1 MITLVDPNRA
11 KANEKIVS
19 TFGTAFP
26 PANATSA
33 SAGELVIDAENKN
46 LYVSNRLTGNATDS
60 ISHFS
65 IDVDAE
71 SPLAFVDQISS
82 GGLVPRM
89 FSLSNDDDLL
99 FSTNQDGEN
108 GLLAF
113 AKDNKTGS
121 LTEAPVASLTLD
133 KFGAPSFGP
142 QFVMEVGSTG
152 SNA

>member
-1 MITLVDPNRA
+1 M
-11 KANEKIVS
+11 
-19 TFGTAFP
+19 
-26 PANATSA
+26 
-33 SAGELVIDAENKN
+33 IDADNEN

-65 IDVDAE
+65 IDIDAE
-71 SPLAFVDQISS
+71 APLAFVDQISS

-108 GLLAF
+108 GLLAL
-113 AKDNKTGS
+113 AKDSKTGS